1 MKVKILKRNN
11 ALIFFFA
18 AGIRSKANAY
28 FVQNNR
34 VNRNL
39 LNSWA
44 KLVVGACARALH
56 FEILCNFVTRAFG
69 SWVVV
74 ENGYFGKMTG
84 KHGDTLKD
92 RDTEGGRFRD
102 VVINRGKFKSKLRWK
117 GVGEGAKLMQIRQG
131 HLFPILKF
139 THQCVFRARYRGLGE
154 LRERI

>member
-56 FEILCNFVTRAFG
+56 FEILCNFVTRAVG
-69 SWVVV
+69 SRLVV
-74 ENGYFGKMTG
+74 ENGYFGKMT
-84 KHGDTLKD
+84 
-92 RDTEGGRFRD
+92 
-102 VVINRGKFKSKLRWK
+102 
-117 GVGEGAKLMQIRQG
+117 
-131 HLFPILKF
+131 
-139 THQCVFRARYRGLGE
+139 
-154 LRERI
+154 